1 MNFWTTLTQKG
12 YFRYKQEEN
21 ENHHGTS
28 NTQNYLGSKFQ
39 HQQTILIFET
49 NFPEKRIL
57 PVENIKS
64 EHHHW
69 ILLILIGVTIKFQR
83 KLTN

>member
-28 NTQNYLGSKFQ
+28 NIQNYLGSKFQ
-39 HQQTILIFET
+39 LQQTILIFET

-57 PVENIKS
+57 PVENIKKWTS
-64 EHHHW
+64 SLNSSNSNW
-69 ILLILIGVTIKFQR
+69 CNYKIPA
-83 KLTN
+83 